1 MKILLYFLFL
11 GITLLLP
18 LSFLAF
24 GSIGNIVYQ
33 LIFFAAV
40 AGYLY
45 LLYMVIKKRNK

>member
-1 MKILLYFLFL
+1 MRILLYFIFL

-24 GSIGNIVYQ
+24 GSIGNILYQ
-33 LIFFAAV
+33 MIFFAAL

-45 LLYMVIKKRNK
+45 LLYMIIKKRNK